1 MKRKITAAVLAVLLA
16 SLMLTGC
23 TPSGFDNS
31 DLLRPPRA
39 TGDKAEIQ
47 EVIEAKAGGDY
58 TLKYPQ
64 NGDYHSAITTT
75 DLDGDGTPEAI
86 ALYRPAGD
94 SAATHVL
101 FIKEIDGV
109 WQEIGDFA
117 NQNTEVDKICLGDL
131 DGDGKNEVV
140 VSWSNFVAPVNQMT
154 AYTFNGNHTTE
165 HTVSETYS
173 QLIVE
178 DLTGDGHD
186 DIILLSLGASEIP
199 ATAKLLQFNPEVQSL
214 FVRSVT
220 EMSNSVTRY
229 ASVQKGRTSDGK
241 NAVFVD
247 GISPN
252 STMTTEVLYWNEADS
267 SLKNPL
273 YDTSDKNMPTNQTER
288 VSSTVCK
295 DIDSNGVMEIPIVEL
310 MKKQVFEKDETVCNQ
325 TNWNSISTK
334 DAKLQTVMETVINA
348 TDGYYFILPDKWKN
362 KVTARIDT
370 TARSMTFY
378 EWKTAGRVQSKG
390 SVLLTIQV
398 FTQKDWSE
406 RKDTSG
412 FVELLGSSGLTY
424 AVNIPQEGSSLL
436 LPMSEIDS
444 NLELLNSNAP

>member
-1 MKRKITAAVLAVLLA
+1 MKRKIAATFTAVILSA
-16 SLMLTGC
+16 LMLAGC

-31 DLLRPPRA
+31 VLLRPPRA

-94 SAATHVL
+94 SSSIHVL
-101 FIKEIDGV
+101 FIKEVDGV
-109 WQEIGDFA
+109 WKDIGDFT
-117 NQNTEVDKICLGDL
+117 NQNTDVDKICLGDL
-131 DGDGKNEVV
+131 DGDGKNEVI
-140 VSWSNFVAPVNQMT
+140 VSWSNYVAPVNQMT
-154 AYTFNGNHTTE
+154 AYTFHGNRATE
-165 HTVSETYS
+165 QTVSETYS
-173 QLIVE
+173 QLVVE
-178 DLTGDGHD
+178 DLTGDGQD

-199 ATAKLLQFNPEVQSL
+199 ATAKLLQFNPDVQSL

-220 EMSNSVTRY
+220 EMNSSVTRY
-229 ASVQKGRTSDGK
+229 ASIQKGKTSDGK

-252 STMTTEVLYWNEADS
+252 STMTTEVLYWNDTDS

-273 YDTSDKNMPTNQTER
+273 YDTSDKNMPKNQTER

-295 DIDSNGVMEIPIVEL
+295 DIDGNGAMDIPTVEL
-310 MKKQVFEKDETVCNQ
+310 MKKQVFEKDEVVCNQ
-325 TNWNSISTK
+325 TNWHSISTK
-334 DAKLQTVMETVINA
+334 DAKLQTVMETIINA
-348 TDGYYFILPDKWKN
+348 TDGYYFILPDQWKD

-370 TARSMTFY
+370 TARTMTFY
-378 EWKTAGRVQSKG
+378 EWKTSGRTQSKG

-398 FTQKDWSE
+398 FTEKDWAK

-412 FVELLGSSGLTY
+412 FIEMLSASGLIY
-424 AVNIPQEGSSLL
+424 AVNIPQNNSELT
-436 LPMSEIDS
+436 LPMSDIYN
-444 NLELLNSNAP
+444 NLELLNNNVS

>member
-1 MKRKITAAVLAVLLA
+1 MKRKIAVTFMAVILAA
-16 SLMLTGC
+16 LMLAGC

-31 DLLRPPRA
+31 VLLRPPRA

-94 SAATHVL
+94 SSSIHVL
-101 FIKEIDGV
+101 FIKEVDGV
-109 WQEIGDFA
+109 WKDIGDFTS
-117 NQNTEVDKICLGDL
+117 QNTDVDKICLGDL
-131 DGDGKNEVV
+131 DGDGKNEVI
-140 VSWSNFVAPVNQMT
+140 VSWSNYVAPVNQMT
-154 AYTFNGNHTTE
+154 AYTFHGNRATE
-165 HTVSETYS
+165 QTVSETYS
-173 QLIVE
+173 QLVVD
-178 DLTGDGHD
+178 DLTGDGQD

-199 ATAKLLQFNPEVQSL
+199 ATAKLLQFNPDVQLL

-220 EMSNSVTRY
+220 EMNSSVTRY
-229 ASVQKGRTSDGK
+229 ASIQKGRTSDGK

-252 STMTTEVLYWNEADS
+252 STMMTEVLYWNETDS

-273 YDTSDKNMPTNQTER
+273 YDTSDKNMPKNQTER
-288 VSSTVCK
+288 ISSTVCK
-295 DIDSNGVMEIPIVEL
+295 DIDGNGVMDIPTVDL
-310 MKKQVFEKDETVCNQ
+310 MKKQVFEKDEVVCNQ
-325 TNWNSISTK
+325 TNWHSISTK
-334 DAKLQTVMETVINA
+334 DAKLQTVMETIINA
-348 TDGYYFILPDKWKN
+348 TDGYYFILPDQWKD

-370 TARSMTFY
+370 TARTMTFY
-378 EWKTAGRVQSKG
+378 EWRTDGRTQSKG

-398 FTQKDWSE
+398 FTEKDWAE
-406 RKDTSG
+406 RKDTNG
-412 FVELLGSSGLTY
+412 FIEMLSASGLIY
-424 AVNIPQEGSSLL
+424 AVNIPQNNSELT
-436 LPMSEIDS
+436 LPMSDIYN
-444 NLELLNSNAP
+444 NLELLNNNAS

>member
-1 MKRKITAAVLAVLLA
+1 MKRKLAAAAVAALMAA
-16 SLMLTGC
+16 SMLSGC
-23 TPSGFDNS
+23 TPSGFDNT

-94 SAATHVL
+94 SSATHVL

-109 WQEIGDFA
+109 WQEIGDFT

-131 DGDGKNEVV
+131 DGDGMNEVI

-154 AYTFNGNHTTE
+154 AYTFNGNRTTE

-173 QLIVE
+173 QIVVE

-199 ATAKLLQFNPEVQSL
+199 ATAKLLQFNPDVQSL

-252 STMTTEVLYWNEADS
+252 STMTTEVLYWNDSDS

-273 YDTSDKNMPTNQTER
+273 YDTTDKNMPKNQTER
-288 VSSTVCK
+288 ISSTVCK
-295 DIDSNGVMEIPIVEL
+295 DIDSNGAMEIPVVEL

-325 TNWNSISTK
+325 TNWNTISTK
-334 DAKLQTVMETVINA
+334 DSKLQTVMETVINA
-348 TDGYYFILPDKWKN
+348 TDGYYFILPEQWKN

-370 TARSMTFY
+370 TARTMTFY
-378 EWKTAGRVQSKG
+378 EWKTAHGVQSKG

-398 FTQKDWSE
+398 YTQKDWDE

-412 FVELLGSSGLTY
+412 FTEMLSASGLIY
-424 AVNIPQEGSSLL
+424 AVNIPQNGSKLL
-436 LPMSEIDS
+436 LAMSDIDKH
-444 NLELLNSNAP
+444 LELLNSNA